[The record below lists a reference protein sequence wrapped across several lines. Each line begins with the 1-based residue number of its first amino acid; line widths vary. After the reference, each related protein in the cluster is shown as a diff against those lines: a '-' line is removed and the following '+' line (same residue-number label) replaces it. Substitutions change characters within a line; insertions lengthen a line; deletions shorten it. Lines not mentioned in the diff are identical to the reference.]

1 MGSQG
6 KTEGQTYR
14 IGAIARLT
22 GIPTDT
28 LRVWER
34 RYEVVRPLRSETGV
48 RLYRREDVARLAVI
62 KRLVDAGHAI
72 GSVAGLSLAELEE
85 RLAGAVG
92 TAPLPASSSHA
103 PCRVAVVGVA
113 LAARLRVDPEF
124 REGLELL
131 ALEPDAARL
140 ASALGGARPDVL
152 VVEYPS
158 VHEETHAEVERLMQ
172 AVGAAR
178 ALVLYGFGRAE
189 SVRRLDTSRLTPL
202 RAPVEPAEL
211 RRWCLAGTAGAAA
224 PLPVM
229 PSLVEP
235 PAPRRFDSETL
246 ARLAGVSTTV
256 RCECPHHLVHLVY
269 ALTAFEEYSAQCES
283 RSPEDAALHAY
294 LYRTTAKA
302 RWMMEEALAR
312 VVEAEGL
319 ASEVGGGPITPG
331 L

>member
-48 RLYRREDVARLAVI
+48 RLYRREDAARLALI

-72 GSVAGLSLAELEE
+72 GSVAGLSLPDLEE
-85 RLAGAVG
+85 RLAASAG
-92 TAPLPASSSHA
+92 TVPVPASVSHA
-103 PCRVAVVGVA
+103 PCRVAVVGDT
-113 LAARLRVDPEF
+113 LAVRLRADLQF
-124 REGLELL
+124 REGLEVL
-131 ALEPDAARL
+131 ALERDAARL
-140 ASALGGARPDVL
+140 ASALAGATPDVL
-152 VVEYPS
+152 VLEYPS
-158 VHEETHAEVERLMQ
+158 VHEETHAEVARLIR

-178 ALVLYGFGRAE
+178 ALVVYGFGRAE
-189 SVRRLDTSRLTPL
+189 SVRRLDSSRMTPL

-211 RRWCLAGTAGAAA
+211 RRWCLAGAAGAAA
-224 PLPVM
+224 PLPAM
-229 PSLVEP
+229 PSLAEP
-235 PAPRRFDSETL
+235 PPPRRFDSETL
-246 ARLAGVSTTV
+246 ARLAGASTTV

-269 ALTAFEEYSAQCES
+269 GLAAFEEYSAQCES

-294 LYRTTAKA
+294 LYRTTARA

-312 VVEAEGL
+312 LVEAEGL
-319 ASEVGGGPITPG
+319 PGAGGR
-331 L
+331 